1 MSPVQKV
8 AAISY
13 CPTARRQSVLLKQ
26 RLNAETIAEMMLLKM
41 VLVVGLCW
49 LAVAD
54 QQPTLLQPTHCWF
67 LVKNETDDLQT
78 PKNTI

>member
-1 MSPVQKV
+1 MRASAVQKESCI
-8 AAISY
+8 AAGII
-13 CPTARRQSVLLKQ
+13 VLLP
-26 RLNAETIAEMMLLKM
+26 EIIAEMMLLKM

-49 LAVAD
+49 LSVAD